1 MNAMLKTLPWNRPA
15 DITPLSCEKL
25 ANAIAELKTRLQDQY
40 ERVLPGQTELVRDTI
55 AAAEALAW
63 LTPFPHLFL
72 PDLAEARIA
81 SLASQSASPEMTLS
95 PPAPASLKISNPC
108 SPDVDR

>member
-1 MNAMLKTLPWNRPA
+1 MSAMLKTLPWNRPT

-81 SLASQSASPEMTLS
+81 SLASQSAFAGNDFIT
-95 PPAPASLKISNPC
+95 AC
-108 SPDVDR
+108 SGESENLQPMFT

>member
-1 MNAMLKTLPWNRPA
+1 MSAMLKTLPWNRPA

-25 ANAIAELKTRLQDQY
+25 ANAIAELKTRLQNQY
-40 ERVLPGQTELVRDTI
+40 ERVLPGQTELVRDAI

-81 SLASQSASPEMTLS
+81 SLASQSAFAGNDFIT
-95 PPAPASLKISNPC
+95 AC
-108 SPDVDR
+108 SGESQNLQPLFT

>member
-1 MNAMLKTLPWNRPA
+1 MSVMFETPPWNRPA
-15 DITPLSCEKL
+15 DTTPTSCDKL

-40 ERVLPGQTELVRDTI
+40 ERVLPGQTELVHDAI

-81 SLASQSASPEMTLS
+81 SLASQLAFARNDFIPT
-95 PPAPASLKISNPC
+95 C
-108 SPDVDR
+108 SGESQNLQPLFT

>member
-1 MNAMLKTLPWNRPA
+1 MSAMLKTLPWNRPT

-72 PDLAEARIA
+72 PDLAEACIA
-81 SLASQSASPEMTLS
+81 SLASQSAFAGNDFIT
-95 PPAPASLKISNPC
+95 AC
-108 SPDVDR
+108 SGESENLQPMFT

>member
-1 MNAMLKTLPWNRPA
+1 MSAMLKTLPWNRPA

-81 SLASQSASPEMTLS
+81 SLASQSALAGNDFIT
-95 PPAPASLKISNPC
+95 AC
-108 SPDVDR
+108 SGESENLQPLFT

>member
-1 MNAMLKTLPWNRPA
+1 MSAMFKTLPWNRPA
-15 DITPLSCEKL
+15 DTTPTSCHKL
-25 ANAIAELKTRLQDQY
+25 ATAIAELKTRLQHQY
-40 ERVLPGQTELVRDTI
+40 ERVLPGQTELVHDAI

-81 SLASQSASPEMTLS
+81 SLASQSAFARNDVIPVCSGEPQ
-95 PPAPASLKISNPC
+95 NPQ
-108 SPDVDR
+108 PLFT

>member
-1 MNAMLKTLPWNRPA
+1 MSAMFETLPWNRPA
-15 DITPLSCEKL
+15 DAAPISCAKL

-40 ERVLPGQTELVRDTI
+40 EHVLPGHSELVRDAI

-81 SLASQSASPEMTLS
+81 SLASQSAFAGDDFIT
-95 PPAPASLKISNPC
+95 AC
-108 SPDVDR
+108 SGESQNLQPLFT